1 MSAIGEIN
9 ELKEAYV
16 CNLASFK
23 EYYVLTKLFPQDN
36 SYLQKFTEAKG
47 NMIKLSKS
55 LFLLNN
61 QLSKNIENMN
71 KDSKEVNRNITDNQT
86 EKDSVEKELD
96 YALGQ
101 VGGAEQLSHDY
112 KKLYTDQYI
121 LNWSFVIGG
130 LAALYATYY
139 TFSLQK
145 KIVNEA

>member
-9 ELKEAYV
+9 TLKEAYD
-16 CNLASFK
+16 CNLATFK
-23 EYYVLTKLFPQDN
+23 EYYVLTKQYPQDN
-36 SYLQKFTEAKG
+36 SYLQKFTEAKN

-61 QLSKNIENMN
+61 ELHTQIENMN
-71 KDSKEVNRNITDNQT
+71 KDSKEVNRNITTNQVET
-86 EKDSVEKELD
+86 DSVEQELE

-101 VGGAEQLSHDY
+101 VGGAEQMSKDY

-121 LNWSFVIGG
+121 LNWSFFIGG
-130 LAALYATYY
+130 LAALYITYY

-145 KIVNEA
+145 KA